1 MVLWFLSRFFLN
13 LGCSLGSFLLFLVLT
28 SLLRL
33 SHLISLLIIQQSL
46 VYTQM
51 YGLFVGMIC
60 LVGVRHFMMMVRMG
74 HFVKISDVHLGSTA
88 AEAVKGVVVRVG
100 SYDPGEKDSD

>member
-1 MVLWFLSRFFLN
+1 MVLWFLRRFFLN
-13 LGCSLGSFLLFLVLT
+13 LGCSLSSFLFFLVLT

-51 YGLFVGMIC
+51 YGLFVGMIR
-60 LVGVRHFMMMVRMG
+60 LVGMRHFLMVRMG